1 MTGRLRDYAQRFA
14 TLAAP
19 PRAHTCTPML
29 CSQGSSPPAQH
40 PQAPTTL
47 RAPGLTALL
56 QRTNMARTPVALSAF
71 NICQLCSAHC
81 CQPHQPCL
89 PLGFLQPRGFA
100 QHLPLQ
106 YPRTDLIDVTPTI
119 QVSLNAGLMHLC
131 VQTSWTLTMKL

>member
-56 QRTNMARTPVALSAF
+56 QRTNMPRTPVALSAF
-71 NICQLCSAHC
+71 NISASSALPTVASPTSLACHWDSCSPEALHS
-81 CQPHQPCL
+81 
-89 PLGFLQPRGFA
+89 
-100 QHLPLQ
+100 
-106 YPRTDLIDVTPTI
+106 T
-119 QVSLNAGLMHLC
+119 
-131 VQTSWTLTMKL
+131 